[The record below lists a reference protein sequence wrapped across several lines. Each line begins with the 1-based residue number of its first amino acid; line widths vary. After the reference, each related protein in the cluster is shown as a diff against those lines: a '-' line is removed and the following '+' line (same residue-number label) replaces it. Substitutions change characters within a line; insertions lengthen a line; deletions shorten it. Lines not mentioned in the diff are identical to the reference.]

1 MQGWPAETLSPSL
14 GKEDKLKRE
23 EKTHLIAELKDRFKK
38 AKAVVLTDYKG
49 LTVAELFEL
58 RRLLR
63 GAGIEYKVVK
73 NTLARAASAKTS
85 LSVISDLLKGPV
97 GIAIGYADPA
107 QVAKKIIE
115 YSKKNNKLKVSGGVV
130 EGMLCNAEDIKSI
143 AALPPREILLGMLAG
158 VFNAPLSKMAAALS
172 ATVGS
177 FAYAAEALKNKK
189 SA

>member
-1 MQGWPAETLSPSL
+1 M
-14 GKEDKLKRE
+14 KRE

-38 AKAVVLTDYKG
+38 ANAVVLTDYKG

-107 QVAKKIIE
+107 QVAKKVIE

-130 EGMLCNAEDIKSI
+130 EGRLCNAEDIKSI
-143 AALPPREILLGMLAG
+143 AALPPREILLSMLAG
-158 VFNAPLSKMAAALS
+158 VFNAPLSKMAGALS
-172 ATVGS
+172 ATVSS
-177 FAYAAEALKNKK
+177 FAYAVKALESKR
-189 SA
+189 SS

>member
-1 MQGWPAETLSPSL
+1 M
-14 GKEDKLKRE
+14 
-23 EKTHLIAELKDRFKK
+23 
-38 AKAVVLTDYKG
+38 VLTDYKG

-115 YSKKNNKLKVSGGVV
+115 YSKKNN
-130 EGMLCNAEDIKSI
+130 N
-143 AALPPREILLGMLAG
+143 
-158 VFNAPLSKMAAALS
+158 
-172 ATVGS
+172 
-177 FAYAAEALKNKK
+177 
-189 SA
+189 